1 MMKFLETHFDDYI
14 VSNKKCSLHPK
25 LNKLYESFPSKIENL
40 KNIIFYGPK
49 GVGKYTQALSC
60 IKKYS
65 SSELKYEKRLTI
77 NSNKENFILKM
88 SDIHFEVDMS
98 LLGCNSKILW
108 NDIFNQINDV
118 VSTRVNTH
126 GIILCK
132 YFHKIHSELLD
143 IFYSYMQ
150 SQSISRIK
158 LIFIIITENLSF
170 IPDNIINN
178 SQIINIPRPKMSNY
192 AKCFSTNPAVVEN
205 LKGIDTSTILNIK
218 NIVTNIN
225 SLTNP
230 HECICNAII
239 ENIKN
244 PDKIDFLTFRDILY
258 DILIYELD
266 ITECIWYIL
275 MTLIKDDL
283 ITDDMISNILLKT
296 NIFFQYYNNN
306 YRPIYHLENYMY
318 NLITIVN
325 GYKKSTESA

>member
-1 MMKFLETHFDDYI
+1 MKFLETHFDDYI

-25 LNKLYESFPSKIENL
+25 LNKLYESFPSKIDNL

-178 SQIINIPRPKMSNY
+178 SQIINIPRPKISNY

-318 NLITIVN
+318 NLITTIN
-325 GYKKSTESA
+325 GYKKSE

>member
-1 MMKFLETHFDDYI
+1 MMKFLETHFDDYL
-14 VSNKKCSLHPK
+14 VSNKRCSLHPK
-25 LNKLYESFPSKIENL
+25 MNKLYESFPSKVENL

-60 IKKYS
+60 IKRYS
-65 SSELKYEKRLTI
+65 NSELKYEKRLTVT
-77 NSNKENFILKM
+77 SNKDNFIIKM

-108 NDIFNQINDV
+108 NDIYNQINDV

-150 SQSISRIK
+150 SQSLNKIK
-158 LIFIIITENLSF
+158 LIFIIITENISF
-170 IPDNIINN
+170 IPDNIINK
-178 SQIINIPRPKMSNY
+178 SQIISIPRPKFSNY
-192 AKCFSTNPAVVEN
+192 NKCFAIKSVPNEQLQVSIIKN
-205 LKGIDTSTILNIK
+205 ISNIK
-218 NIVTNIN
+218 NIITNI
-225 SLTNP
+225 SALTNP
-230 HECICNAII
+230 HECICGAII

-244 PDKIDFLTFRDILY
+244 PDKIEFLKFRDILY

-266 ITECIWYIL
+266 INECIWYIL
-275 MTLIKDDL
+275 TTLIREYL
-283 ITDDMISNILLKT
+283 INEANMSEILLKT
-296 NIFFQYYNNN
+296 NIFFQYFNNN

-318 NLITIVN
+318 SIITIIN
-325 GYKKSTESA
+325 GYTKSA